1 MGAAAAAAA
10 AGGTQSMREYENYMQ
25 RLQAVA
31 GLSGGQHG
39 AAGSMFGSNFLGNGA
54 KDMAAG
60 FSPFLPGHPM
70 HFPGLANYPL
80 PAHSP
85 LPAHM
90 KTSSATPLPAHMRS
104 SPYQQGSYHAP
115 PYVSPYPD
123 PEHVRAMAGH
133 NGSSLLAASS
143 VTSAYS

>member
-85 LPAHM
+85 RPAPARPH
-90 KTSSATPLPAHMRS
+90 AELPLPAGQLPRPALRVPVQH
-104 SPYQQGSYHAP
+104 G
-115 PYVSPYPD
+115 
-123 PEHVRAMAGH
+123 G
-133 NGSSLLAASS
+133 
-143 VTSAYS
+143 